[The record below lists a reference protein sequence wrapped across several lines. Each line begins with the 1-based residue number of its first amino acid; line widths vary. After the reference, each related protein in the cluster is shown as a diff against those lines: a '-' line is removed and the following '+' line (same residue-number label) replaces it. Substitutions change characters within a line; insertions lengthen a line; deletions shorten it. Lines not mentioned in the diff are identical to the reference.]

1 MTFLNIGILEIILVL
16 VVMIIFLGPEQVVD
30 MAGKFGRFIRKITRS
45 EFWTTVS
52 DTSREIRNIPKTL
65 VEETG
70 LEESIQDIKQ
80 TTDELQGQLS
90 EVQDELSEEA
100 SVQLE
105 EFEKTKADLDGAIQ
119 ELKKRT
125 KETK

>member
-16 VVMIIFLGPEQVVD
+16 VVMIIFLGPDQVVD
-30 MAGKFGRFIRKITRS
+30 LAGKLGRFIRKITRS

-70 LEESIQDIKQ
+70 LEESIQEIKQ
-80 TTDELQGQLS
+80 TRDELQGELS
-90 EVQDELSEEA
+90 EVQTELSKEA

-105 EFEKTKADLDGAIQ
+105 EFEKTKADLDGAMQ

-125 KETK
+125 EDK

>member
-1 MTFLNIGILEIILVL
+1 MTFLNIGILEIILLL

-52 DTSREIRNIPKTL
+52 DTSREIRRIPKTL

-105 EFEKTKADLDGAIQ
+105 EFEKTKADLNGAVQ

-125 KETK
+125 KEK

>member
-1 MTFLNIGILEIILVL
+1 MTFFNFGILEIILVL

-30 MAGKFGRFIRKITRS
+30 LAGKLGRFIRKITRS
-45 EFWTTVS
+45 EFWTTVR
-52 DTSREIRNIPKTL
+52 DTSKEIRNIPKAL

-90 EVQDELSEEA
+90 EVQTELSEEA
-100 SVQLE
+100 SIQME
-105 EFEKTKADLDGAIQ
+105 EFDKTKADLDGAIQ
-119 ELKKRT
+119 ELRKRT
-125 KETK
+125 EED

>member
-1 MTFLNIGILEIILVL
+1 MTFLNIGILEIILLL

-52 DTSREIRNIPKTL
+52 DTSREIRRIHKTL

-105 EFEKTKADLDGAIQ
+105 EFEQTKADLNGAVQ

-125 KETK
+125 KEK

>member
-52 DTSREIRNIPKTL
+52 DASREIRNIPKTL

-125 KETK
+125 KEK

>member
-1 MTFLNIGILEIILVL
+1 MTFLNFGILEIILIL

-45 EFWTTVS
+45 EFWTTVR

-65 VEETG
+65 IEETG

-100 SVQLE
+100 SVQLV

-125 KETK
+125 KEE

>member
-1 MTFLNIGILEIILVL
+1 MTFLNIGILEIILLL

-45 EFWTTVS
+45 EFWTTVR
-52 DTSREIRNIPKTL
+52 DTSKEIRNIPKAL

-80 TTDELQGQLS
+80 TTDDLQDQLG
-90 EVQDELSEEA
+90 EVQGELSKEA
-100 SVQLE
+100 SVQLD
-105 EFEKTKADLDGAIQ
+105 EFDKTKADLDGAIQ
-119 ELKKRT
+119 ELRKRT
-125 KETK
+125 KEE

>member
-1 MTFLNIGILEIILVL
+1 MTFLNIGILEIILLL

-52 DTSREIRNIPKTL
+52 DTSREIRRIPKTL

-105 EFEKTKADLDGAIQ
+105 EFEQTKADLNGAVQ

-125 KETK
+125 KEK